1 MFVFLDCRLHV
12 CPSFVM
18 MYLLFRLLWG
28 FLLTLPC
35 AVAMVTG
42 LAVTGFGVECPAVF
56 RGPEGGGGGGRSRNS
71 SFSRR
76 WRQWTTIHSSVYT
89 CAHKRVHMD
98 QSDAF
103 KRCKLLLEVQKLIK
117 ISIYI
122 YTLLN
127 SICHGFL
134 EFKPLKILWIQH
146 WRRLLKAMITVST
159 PAWRLH
165 YCCITFV

>member
-1 MFVFLDCRLHV
+1 MSVRRLSWCTFSLGFCEGFSWRSPV
-12 CPSFVM
+12 
-18 MYLLFRLLWG
+18 LLLWW
-28 FLLTLPC
+28 
-35 AVAMVTG
+35 
-42 LAVTGFGVECPAVF
+42 LALRSRALALSVRLCS
-56 RGPEGGGGGGRSRNS
+56 GGRRVGEGEAEAETVPLATDGDSERP
-71 SFSRR
+71 F
-76 WRQWTTIHSSVYT
+76 TAPFTP
-89 CAHKRVHMD
+89 AHKRVHMD